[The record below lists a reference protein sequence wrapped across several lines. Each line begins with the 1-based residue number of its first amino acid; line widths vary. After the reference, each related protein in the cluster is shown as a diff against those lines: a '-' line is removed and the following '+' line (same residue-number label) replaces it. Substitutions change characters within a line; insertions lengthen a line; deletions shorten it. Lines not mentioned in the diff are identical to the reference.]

1 MGISN
6 FLVKLF
12 GDKKSRDYKAYRPL
26 VDAVCDIY
34 PKISALGND
43 ELRERVQ
50 EIRRM
55 IAERVSAEREEIERI
70 KAQIPETDIQ
80 DRAPLFHQ
88 IDKLEKDVL
97 DKLEVV
103 LDEVRAEVFAIVK
116 STAERFA
123 KNADIRVKASDFD
136 RELAAKHDF
145 VDM

>member
-43 ELRERVQ
+43 ELRERVR

-55 IAERVSAEREEIERI
+55 IGERVSAEREEI
-70 KAQIPETDIQ
+70 
-80 DRAPLFHQ
+80 
-88 IDKLEKDVL
+88 
-97 DKLEVV
+97 
-103 LDEVRAEVFAIVK
+103 
-116 STAERFA
+116 
-123 KNADIRVKASDFD
+123 
-136 RELAAKHDF
+136 
-145 VDM
+145 